1 MCEPLCEQRDFII
14 EAALVYVPFY
24 GWSWKALEKA
34 GVDLANDAI
43 LARRL
48 FTSDLSL
55 AADHFADW
63 SDRRMKTELEKV
75 DLMAMRVRE
84 RIHTCVK
91 IRIALNSPNKEAI
104 RRLLSFLSLPHNAGL
119 VTRIT
124 WRSCSAIWYAI
135 GDRSTDWNY
144 YSKRA
149 ILASVYLSTIM
160 YWLSD
165 EGNESGD
172 FPETW
177 AFLDRRIDNVL
188 KTFGLFGRLKT
199 HVSDFP
205 KLFIQRHGNA
215 L

>member
-1 MCEPLCEQRDFII
+1 VRELLHEQRDFII
-14 EAALVYVPFY
+14 EAALIYVPFY
-24 GWSWKALEKA
+24 GWSWTALEKA
-34 GVDLANDAI
+34 GVDLADDAM
-43 LARRL
+43 LAKRL

-63 SDRRMKTELEKV
+63 SDRRMKTELEKI
-75 DLMAMRVRE
+75 DLAAMRVRE
-84 RIHTCVK
+84 RIHACVK
-91 IRIALNSPNKEAI
+91 TRIAVNSPHKEAI
-104 RRLLSFLSLPHNAGL
+104 RRLLSFLSLPHNTGL
-119 VTRIT
+119 VTRIA

-165 EGNESGD
+165 AGNGSGD
-172 FPETW
+172 YPKTW
-177 AFLDRRIDNVL
+177 AFLDRRIENVL
-188 KTFGLFGRLKT
+188 KTFGLLGRLRARF
-199 HVSDFP
+199 SDLP
-205 KLFIQRHGNA
+205 KPFTQRHGNV